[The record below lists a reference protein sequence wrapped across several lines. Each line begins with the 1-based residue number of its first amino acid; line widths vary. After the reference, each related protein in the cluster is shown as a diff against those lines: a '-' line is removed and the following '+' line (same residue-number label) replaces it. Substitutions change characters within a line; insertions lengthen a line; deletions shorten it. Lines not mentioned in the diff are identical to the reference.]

1 MLKLI
6 RNMRKKEVLM
16 ALAAVVLILGQ
27 IYFDLTLPDFMSRLT
42 MLVQTAGSDASEIW
56 LVGAKM
62 LGCAVASMGLAVICG
77 YLMSSV
83 AAGFSYT
90 LRDRIFGTVAD
101 LGEQEMNRFSVPS
114 LIVRTT
120 NDVTQIQMLIAMGL
134 QILVKA
140 PVMAVW
146 ALMKIIGKSWQLS
159 LFTGAIVVFLL
170 VMMLSILFLLL
181 PRFKRVQRMMD
192 EINSLARENISG
204 IRVVHAYNAEEYQN
218 EKFDRANTDLY
229 RTQLFNQRTFSV
241 MMPSLTLAMNV
252 LSLGIYWLGARLIG
266 NIPAAEAMSRMT
278 LFSDIVVF
286 STYATYVIMSLM
298 MIVMI
303 FMMLPAAQV
312 SADRINEVLAS
323 KPSVVPGTAA
333 DAPEIGTVE
342 FRNVSFRY
350 PDAASDTLKNISF
363 RVGRGETIAFIGATG
378 CGKTTLVQLI
388 ARFYDATAGEV
399 LVDGVNVKDYSF
411 DALYDKLGYVTQRAV
426 LFSGSVRDNVNF
438 GESDAVR
445 SDENVWQALSL
456 ARASDFVENMPDGLG
471 QNIEQGATN
480 VSGGQKQ
487 RLSIARAL
495 ARKPEILVFDD
506 SFSALDYKTDSQ
518 LRAGLHDELAGTTLV
533 IVAQRIGTIRHADRI
548 VVLDHGEAVGIGT
561 HDELMKNCDVYREIA
576 LSQLSESE
584 LGESASEKG
593 LA

>member
-146 ALMKIIGKSWQLS
+146 AVMKIIGKSWQLS

-204 IRVVHAYNAEEYQN
+204 IRVVHAYNAEDYQN

-252 LSLGIYWLGARLIG
+252 LSLGIYWLGTRLIG

-323 KPSVVPGTAA
+323 KPSVIPGTAA

-495 ARKPEILVFDD
+495 ARKPEILLFDD

-561 HDELMKNCDVYREIA
+561 HDELMKNCDIYREIA

-584 LGESASEKG
+584 LGESAGEKG

>member
-1 MLKLI
+1 
-6 RNMRKKEVLM
+6 
-16 ALAAVVLILGQ
+16 
-27 IYFDLTLPDFMSRLT
+27 
-42 MLVQTAGSDASEIW
+42 
-56 LVGAKM
+56 
-62 LGCAVASMGLAVICG
+62 
-77 YLMSSV
+77 MSSV

-146 ALMKIIGKSWQLS
+146 AVMKIIGKSWQLS

-426 LFSGSVRDNVNF
+426 IFSGSVRDNVNF

-584 LGESASEKG
+584 LGESAGEKG

>member
-146 ALMKIIGKSWQLS
+146 AVMKIIGKSWQLS

-584 LGESASEKG
+584 LGESAGEKG

>member
-16 ALAAVVLILGQ
+16 ALAAVVLILWQ

-146 ALMKIIGKSWQLS
+146 AVMKIIGKSWQLS

-426 LFSGSVRDNVNF
+426 IFSGSVRDNVNF

-584 LGESASEKG
+584 LGESAGEKG

>member
-1 MLKLI
+1 MWKIAEIRLKQLE
-6 RNMRKKEVLM
+6 KSFEVSKNSHP
-16 ALAAVVLILGQ
+16 VLRRFSTDLDTEKITVILGR
-27 IYFDLTLPDFMSRLT
+27 S
-42 MLVQTAGSDASEIW
+42 
-56 LVGAKM
+56 
-62 LGCAVASMGLAVICG
+62 
-77 YLMSSV
+77 
-83 AAGFSYT
+83 
-90 LRDRIFGTVAD
+90 
-101 LGEQEMNRFSVPS
+101 
-114 LIVRTT
+114 
-120 NDVTQIQMLIAMGL
+120 
-134 QILVKA
+134 
-140 PVMAVW
+140 
-146 ALMKIIGKSWQLS
+146 
-159 LFTGAIVVFLL
+159 
-170 VMMLSILFLLL
+170 
-181 PRFKRVQRMMD
+181 
-192 EINSLARENISG
+192 
-204 IRVVHAYNAEEYQN
+204 
-218 EKFDRANTDLY
+218 
-229 RTQLFNQRTFSV
+229 
-241 MMPSLTLAMNV
+241 
-252 LSLGIYWLGARLIG
+252 
-266 NIPAAEAMSRMT
+266 
-278 LFSDIVVF
+278 
-286 STYATYVIMSLM
+286 
-298 MIVMI
+298 
-303 FMMLPAAQV
+303 
-312 SADRINEVLAS
+312 
-323 KPSVVPGTAA
+323 
-333 DAPEIGTVE
+333 
-342 FRNVSFRY
+342 
-350 PDAASDTLKNISF
+350 
-363 RVGRGETIAFIGATG
+363 G

>member
-146 ALMKIIGKSWQLS
+146 AVMKIIGKSWQLS

-204 IRVVHAYNAEEYQN
+204 IRVVHAYNAEDYQN

-252 LSLGIYWLGARLIG
+252 LSLGIYWLGTRLIG

-323 KPSVVPGTAA
+323 KPSVIPGTAA

-495 ARKPEILVFDD
+495 ARKPEILLFDD

-584 LGESASEKG
+584 LGESAGEKG

>member
-146 ALMKIIGKSWQLS
+146 AVMKIIGKSWQLS

-204 IRVVHAYNAEEYQN
+204 IRVVHAYNAEDYQN

-252 LSLGIYWLGARLIG
+252 LSLGIYWLGTRLIG

-323 KPSVVPGTAA
+323 KPSVIPGTAA

-584 LGESASEKG
+584 LGESAGEKG
-593 LA
+593 LG

>member
-146 ALMKIIGKSWQLS
+146 AVMKIIGKSWQLS

-204 IRVVHAYNAEEYQN
+204 IRVVHAYNAEDYQN

-252 LSLGIYWLGARLIG
+252 LSLGIYWLGTRLIG

-323 KPSVVPGTAA
+323 KPSVIPGTAA

-495 ARKPEILVFDD
+495 ARKPEILLFDD

-548 VVLDHGEAVGIGT
+548 VVLNHGEAVGIGT

-584 LGESASEKG
+584 LGESAGEKG

>member
-146 ALMKIIGKSWQLS
+146 AVMKIIGKSWQLS

-204 IRVVHAYNAEEYQN
+204 IRVVHAYNAEDYQN

-252 LSLGIYWLGARLIG
+252 LSLGIYWLGTRLIG

-388 ARFYDATAGEV
+388 ARFYDATLGEV

-584 LGESASEKG
+584 LGESAGEKG

>member
-146 ALMKIIGKSWQLS
+146 AVMKIIGKSWQLS

-298 MIVMI
+298 MIV
-303 FMMLPAAQV
+303 
-312 SADRINEVLAS
+312 
-323 KPSVVPGTAA
+323 
-333 DAPEIGTVE
+333 
-342 FRNVSFRY
+342 
-350 PDAASDTLKNISF
+350 
-363 RVGRGETIAFIGATG
+363 
-378 CGKTTLVQLI
+378 
-388 ARFYDATAGEV
+388 
-399 LVDGVNVKDYSF
+399 
-411 DALYDKLGYVTQRAV
+411 
-426 LFSGSVRDNVNF
+426 
-438 GESDAVR
+438 
-445 SDENVWQALSL
+445 LSL
-456 ARASDFVENMPDGLG
+456 
-471 QNIEQGATN
+471 IH
-480 VSGGQKQ
+480 
-487 RLSIARAL
+487 I
-495 ARKPEILVFDD
+495 
-506 SFSALDYKTDSQ
+506 
-518 LRAGLHDELAGTTLV
+518 
-533 IVAQRIGTIRHADRI
+533 
-548 VVLDHGEAVGIGT
+548 
-561 HDELMKNCDVYREIA
+561 
-576 LSQLSESE
+576 
-584 LGESASEKG
+584 
-593 LA
+593 

>member
-146 ALMKIIGKSWQLS
+146 AVMKIIGKSWQLS

-333 DAPEIGTVE
+333 DVPEIGTVE

-584 LGESASEKG
+584 LGESAGEKG

>member
-146 ALMKIIGKSWQLS
+146 AVMKIIGKSWQLS

-204 IRVVHAYNAEEYQN
+204 IRVVHAYNAEDYQN

-506 SFSALDYKTDSQ
+506 SFSALDYKTDSL

-584 LGESASEKG
+584 LGESAGEKG

>member
-101 LGEQEMNRFSVPS
+101 LCEQEMNRFSVPS

-146 ALMKIIGKSWQLS
+146 AVMKIIGKSWQLS
-159 LFTGAIVVFLL
+159 LFTGVIVVFLL

-323 KPSVVPGTAA
+323 KPSIVPGTAA

-584 LGESASEKG
+584 LGESAGEKG

>member
-146 ALMKIIGKSWQLS
+146 AVMKIIGKSWQLS

-204 IRVVHAYNAEEYQN
+204 IRVVHAYNAEDYQN

-252 LSLGIYWLGARLIG
+252 LSLGIYWLGTRLIG

-323 KPSVVPGTAA
+323 KPSVIPGTAA

-584 LGESASEKG
+584 LGESAGEKG

>member
-146 ALMKIIGKSWQLS
+146 AVMKIIGKSWQLS

-204 IRVVHAYNAEEYQN
+204 IRVVHAYNAEDYQN

-333 DAPEIGTVE
+333 DAPEVGTVE

-584 LGESASEKG
+584 LGESAGEKG

>member
-101 LGEQEMNRFSVPS
+101 LCEQEMNRFSVPS

-146 ALMKIIGKSWQLS
+146 AVMKIIGKSWQLS
-159 LFTGAIVVFLL
+159 LFTGVIVVFLL

-584 LGESASEKG
+584 LGESAGEKG